1 MKNSVLISIFCEDQT
16 GLVANITSR
25 LFDLGINLGDTNF
38 AVLGSGAEFTSVCEI
53 PQNIN
58 LDVLKNELKEIDHLV
73 NARIDIQP
81 FTLETTQGSGS
92 KITHIITITG
102 GDQPGLIARLCET
115 FIEYGTNIVRMSSKT
130 SIDGQYIIRL
140 NVNIPEE
147 REKACLATIANT
159 AEGMQLTFEAY
170 KTDQVI

>member
-53 PQNIN
+53 PENID
-58 LDVLKNELKEIDHLV
+58 LDVLKNELKTIDQLISS
-73 NARIDIQP
+73 RIDVQP
-81 FTLETTQGSGS
+81 FTLATTQGSGS
-92 KITHIITITG
+92 KITHTITISG

-115 FIEYGTNIVRMSSKT
+115 FIEYGTNIVRMSSKV
-130 SIDGQYIIRL
+130 SIDGRYIIKL

-147 REKACLATIANT
+147 REKTCLATIANT
-159 AEGMQLTFEAY
+159 AEAMQLKFEAN

>member
-53 PQNIN
+53 PQNIT

-92 KITHIITITG
+92 KITHTITISG
-102 GDQPGLIARLCET
+102 GDQPALIARICET
-115 FIEYGTNIVRMSSKT
+115 LIEYGTKLNPFIPW
-130 SIDGQYIIRL
+130 DNRL
-140 NVNIPEE
+140 EIQPINNKHRKNPL
-147 REKACLATIANT
+147 KK
-159 AEGMQLTFEAY
+159 FP
-170 KTDQVI
+170 VILRFVKFKP